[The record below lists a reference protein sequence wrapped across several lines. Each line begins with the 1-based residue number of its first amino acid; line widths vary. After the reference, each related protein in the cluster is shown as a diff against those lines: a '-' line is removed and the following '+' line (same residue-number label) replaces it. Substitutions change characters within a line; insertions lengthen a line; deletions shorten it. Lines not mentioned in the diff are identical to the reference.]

1 METNEA
7 LKKAL
12 LEQAE
17 QAIEELVIAL
27 STIKEG
33 DLQQVEQEVFRSVMS
48 LGRNCLEQV
57 VEQQASRGGSAAR
70 RVGSCGHAQ
79 RLVSRRQRQVL
90 TLVGSIR
97 IQRAYYQCL
106 AAEGQAGEEQE
117 SSCSHGEAPFDQ
129 QWGLSS
135 QRSSPGMQRLISYLS
150 ATLTQ
155 QEVAEA
161 IGRLLPCTISAR
173 QVLNVMQPVGE
184 AFVRREDEQMQQ
196 FLAEGASKHMSQAEQ
211 RAARAEPIER
221 LYVEID
227 GVMAR
232 LRRGSVPMEKEEQ
245 RRQGDV
251 YREVKVGAVF
261 IGEPGRQRSTLVPGV
276 FVDTAGPIRYVAR
289 RTTAEDFGPRLSTV
303 AQSMGLSRAKE
314 VVILADGAKWI
325 WNLAEEQFPGAV
337 QIVDEYHARQHVWE
351 VARAVFVA
359 DPDQREDW
367 AKAIIEKLS
376 EGRLEEVI
384 AAIEGLPPV
393 APEPGKARSV
403 LQIEAEYFRTNRHR
417 MRYPV
422 FRAQGMHL
430 GSGIAEAAC
439 KTVVSTRAKRAGMR
453 WTPDGLDALLA
464 LRTAVLNHQFDQNW
478 SALREV
484 G

>member
-1 METNEA
+1 METNET
-7 LKKAL
+7 LKKTL

-17 QAIEELVIAL
+17 KAIEELVINL
-27 STIKEG
+27 SKIKEG
-33 DLQQVEQEVFRSVMS
+33 DLQQVEQEVFRSVMD
-48 LGRNCLEQV
+48 LGRSCLEQV
-57 VEQQASRGGSAAR
+57 VDQQASREGSAAR
-70 RVGSCGHAQ
+70 RVGSCGHRQ
-79 RLVSRRQRQVL
+79 RLVSQRQRQLL
-90 TLVGSIR
+90 TLVGPIR

-106 AAEGQAGEEQE
+106 PREGQSGEELE
-117 SSCSHGEAPFDQ
+117 RSCSHGEVPFDQ

-150 ATLTQ
+150 ASLTQ

-161 IGRLLPCTISAR
+161 ISRLLPCTISAR
-173 QVLNVMQPVGE
+173 QGLNVSHPVGE
-184 AFVRREDEQMQQ
+184 AFLRQEDEQVQQ
-196 FLAEGASKHMSQAEQ
+196 FLAEGANKHTSEAEQ
-211 RAARAEPIER
+211 RAARAKPIKR

-232 LRRGSVPMEKEEQ
+232 LRRGSVPMEKQEQ
-245 RRQGDV
+245 ERQGDV

-261 IGEPGRQRSTLVPGV
+261 VGQPGRERSQLVPTV

-289 RTTAEDFGPRLSTV
+289 RTTAEDFGPRLSTL
-303 AQSMGLSRAKE
+303 AQSMGLQRAKQ

-325 WNLAEEQFPGAV
+325 WNLAQEQFPGAV
-337 QIVDEYHARQHVWE
+337 QIVDEYHARQHIWE
-351 VARAVFVA
+351 VARAAFPTDVGS
-359 DPDQREDW
+359 RETW
-367 AKAIIEKLS
+367 AKAVIENLTQ
-376 EGRLEEVI
+376 GQVEEVI
-384 AAIEGLPPV
+384 AAIEALPPL
-393 APEPGKARSV
+393 APEPGKARS
-403 LQIEAEYFRTNRHR
+403 LRQIEADYFRTNQHR

-464 LRTAVLNHQFDQNW
+464 LRTSVLNQQFDQHW
-478 SALREV
+478 SALKEV
-484 G
+484 A